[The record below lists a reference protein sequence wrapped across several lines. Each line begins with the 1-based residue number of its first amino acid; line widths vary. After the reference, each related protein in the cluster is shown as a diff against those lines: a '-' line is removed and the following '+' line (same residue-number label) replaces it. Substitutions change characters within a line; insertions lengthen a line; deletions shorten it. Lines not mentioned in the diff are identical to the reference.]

1 MPRRLIMLCLLAAL
15 SALSTGCCGRIRQC
29 IANRWHA
36 NHQYGGYG
44 GAACCTPAFKVP
56 SYPGAVGYS
65 GAAGCSS
72 CEGGGAGAAMMY
84 QGPMAVPAGVPSIG
98 YPMPLLGPSAE
109 HVPSTMPP
117 KN

>member
-1 MPRRLIMLCLLAAL
+1 MPKRLIMLSLLAAL

-36 NHQYGGYG
+36 HHPYA

-56 SYPGAVGYS
+56 AQYGVAGPVGCATC
-65 GAAGCSS
+65 GP
-72 CEGGGAGAAMMY
+72 EGGAIVY
-84 QGPMAVPAGVPSIG
+84 QGPVGGAPSGIPTLGNPTPLIG
-98 YPMPLLGPSAE
+98 SE